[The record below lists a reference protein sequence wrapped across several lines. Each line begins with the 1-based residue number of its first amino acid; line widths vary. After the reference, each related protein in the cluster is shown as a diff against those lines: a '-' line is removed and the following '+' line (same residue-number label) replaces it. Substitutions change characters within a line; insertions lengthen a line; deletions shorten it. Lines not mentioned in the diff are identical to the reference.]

1 MGHTRAPGTAR
12 RSSHHHPLPSLLLLR
27 SPQRPRRL
35 VSLTTPPPPPS
46 TSPNPRPSVAFY
58 GDLILSRACHED
70 VIVLWRIEGFS
81 SDDPVPT
88 PDDAPTTYD
97 PAKQTRSGWTPTLS
111 PDRPVHFTRLLQFHT
126 PDCGRQFF
134 MRFRMFHAPG
144 RHPILAFA
152 NAKSKTF
159 FWDMSRFLGHA
170 GYMESLRDAQA
181 ARQAAPPAKPSW
193 LVVKRAKKGDA
204 ASSLRGG
211 ADKDSMVSAS
221 PDPDPGLWYDSK
233 TLAHWA
239 ELYSMSTSHV
249 AVEPHKTVAMA
260 VDGAFVGRQV
270 GWSPGGEW
278 CVVVGNANRAL
289 IYQRWAG
296 GLPAESA

>member
-1 MGHTRAPGTAR
+1 M
-12 RSSHHHPLPSLLLLR
+12 
-27 SPQRPRRL
+27 
-35 VSLTTPPPPPS
+35 
-46 TSPNPRPSVAFY
+46 
-58 GDLILSRACHED
+58 
-70 VIVLWRIEGFS
+70 
-81 SDDPVPT
+81 
-88 PDDAPTTYD
+88 
-97 PAKQTRSGWTPTLS
+97 
-111 PDRPVHFTRLLQFHT
+111 HFTRLLQFHT

-204 ASSLRGG
+204 ASSLRGNG
-211 ADKDSMVSAS
+211 AADKDSMVSAS

-233 TLAHWA
+233 TLAHWG